1 MPFKMQQ
8 MGDVQQAQVAIDT
21 PSAQTTVQFEYA
33 GGTDVYRK
41 IEAPAPGA
49 ENSGLRILRSTATAN
64 QLKLVLEG
72 RSGGSYSLFVRTPR
86 RIGEAPGVK
95 LTPTP
100 GSDVRAEIAFEGPSD
115 RYVRREVVL
124 PLMTR

>member
-8 MGDVQQAQVAIDT
+8 MGDVQQAQVAIDN

-49 ENSGLRILRSTATAN
+49 ENTGL
-64 QLKLVLEG
+64 
-72 RSGGSYSLFVRTPR
+72 
-86 RIGEAPGVK
+86 
-95 LTPTP
+95 
-100 GSDVRAEIAFEGPSD
+100 PS
-115 RYVRREVVL
+115 
-124 PLMTR
+124 

>member
-41 IEAPAPGA
+41 IEAPAQRRNRCDPCSRDTAARAGA
-49 ENSGLRILRSTATAN
+49 ARASLRYFLEPDTSEPATVSA
-64 QLKLVLEG
+64 
-72 RSGGSYSLFVRTPR
+72 
-86 RIGEAPGVK
+86 
-95 LTPTP
+95 
-100 GSDVRAEIAFEGPSD
+100 
-115 RYVRREVVL
+115 
-124 PLMTR
+124 